1 MWDKLALAPFAL
13 QGWLCPSRTSD
24 TVLLVLL
31 AWFVGLW
38 CGCLGTAVVLSPS
51 LRRCLLRGI
60 AFALQEA
67 QPAGPASLDRL
78 QRYRQ

>member
-31 AWFVGLW
+31 AWLVGLW
-38 CGCLGTAVVLSPS
+38 CGVVATAVCLSPS

-67 QPAGPASLDRL
+67 QPTASGSLDRL

>member
-24 TVLLVLL
+24 TVLLALL
-31 AWFVGLW
+31 AWFFGLW
-38 CGCLGTAVVLSPS
+38 CGVLITSLVLSPS
-51 LRRCLLRGI
+51 LRRCLLRGV

-67 QPAGPASLDRL
+67 QPGGQGHFDRL